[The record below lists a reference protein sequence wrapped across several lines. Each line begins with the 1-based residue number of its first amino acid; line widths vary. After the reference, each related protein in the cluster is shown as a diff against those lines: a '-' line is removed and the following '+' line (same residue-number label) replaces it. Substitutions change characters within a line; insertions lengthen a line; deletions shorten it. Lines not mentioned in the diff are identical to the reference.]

1 MRVLAAILFL
11 LLSLLLLPA
20 QAQQGL
26 SQALVVSSCGAPTLT
41 VGGQVQ
47 ETMDTTGR
55 LCSHNT
61 GGGGPTTA
69 PVNSAA
75 PVASGTAIIASALS
89 CSTGTWTQ
97 PPITSYAYQWKR
109 GASNIAGAT
118 SAAYT
123 TVSAD
128 GGQSLTCVVT
138 ATNAIGASLPA
149 TSNALAILGVP
160 ANSVAPV
167 ASGSLT
173 VGSTL
178 SCTTGTWSNSPT
190 SYAYT
195 WLRGGTTISGA
206 TSASYV
212 TVTADGGTSVG
223 CAVIATNASGNSV
236 SVASN
241 TLAIAGSGSV
251 WSTTDATAGGMTLT
265 NGNKTVAGSPTGSW
279 KSIRNTTS
287 KSSGKLYV
295 EFLDTVAQTAPNTAF
310 GFASASF
317 VSTGL
322 LSSSTYSAGIV
333 LNSGGNLVSTG
344 FTKLF
349 DSFPSPHTPASGEV
363 IALAIDFTA
372 GKIWVSVNNDWNI
385 GQSTNP
391 ATGTNPP
398 ITFVPATV
406 GALFPAMSLDESG
419 TRLRDLLGARP
430 TPNAAQ
436 PRGAGAGTW
445 TLQPTGSSQKY
456 APPAGFSAW
465 DGP

>member
-1 MRVLAAILFL
+1 MRLLVVIVFL
-11 LLSLLLLPA
+11 LIALPA
-20 QAQQGL
+20 HAQSL
-26 SQALVVSSCGAPTLT
+26 SQALVVSSCGTPTLT

-47 ETMDTTGR
+47 ATMDTTGR

-118 SAAYT
+118 SSAYT

-167 ASGSLT
+167 ASGLLT

-195 WLRGGTTISGA
+195 WLRGGTPISGA

-212 TVTADGGTSVG
+212 TVSADGGTSVG
-223 CAVIATNASGNSV
+223 CAVVATNASGNSA

-241 TLAIAGSGSV
+241 TLVIA
-251 WSTTDATAGGMTLT
+251 AAGGCVAAT
-265 NGNKTVAGSPTGSW
+265 NYLART
-279 KSIRNTTS
+279 
-287 KSSGKLYV
+287 
-295 EFLDTVAQTAPNTAF
+295 
-310 GFASASF
+310 
-317 VSTGL
+317 
-322 LSSSTYSAGIV
+322 
-333 LNSGGNLVSTG
+333 SGGNEGGNAANITTLICGLVTDGVITGNLSGARGCGTFLDVLYIGAQATSADSMLNLCGTSFSLTNVNTVVFTPYTGWSAFFTNTSYLTTG
-344 FTKLF
+344 F
-349 DSFPSPHTPASGEV
+349 
-363 IALAIDFTA
+363 
-372 GKIWVSVNNDWNI
+372 
-385 GQSTNP
+385 NP
-391 ATGTNPP
+391 AIGTPNFS
-398 ITFVPATV
+398 INSASYGFWTYAV
-406 GALFPAMSLDESG
+406 GAQEVAVQMG
-419 TRLRDLLGARP
+419 TYTGA
-430 TPNAAQ
+430 TTFSFIQNSYTNY
-436 PRGAGAGTW
+436 RGNILCARINNH
-445 TLQPTGSSQKY
+445 
-456 APPAGFSAW
+456 
-465 DGP
+465 